1 MTAALTFFPLL
12 SPEFL
17 ALQKYAVHRR
27 FAFSFFQS
35 LSRAAVSAGQKAGKI
50 IESNLK
56 IKSTVFE
63 NNQRVKV
70 VFPKKPPRFG
80 KISLS
85 KPDSPYFSSA
95 KVIFDNTKT
104 PRTVNKDYIFQ

>member
-1 MTAALTFFPLL
+1 MTAVLSFFPLL

-50 IESNLK
+50 IESRKLIEPGPYKITMLQWLK
-56 IKSTVFE
+56 VTI
-63 NNQRVKV
+63 
-70 VFPKKPPRFG
+70 
-80 KISLS
+80 
-85 KPDSPYFSSA
+85 
-95 KVIFDNTKT
+95 
-104 PRTVNKDYIFQ
+104 